1 MKRFRTAA
9 LVAAA
14 FALALA
20 ACHKHSKPS
29 SPAATTTSAA
39 SATPAAAPAQDAAA
53 PPSAPASSELV
64 PRTIDKGDG
73 LTIEITKDGY
83 GAVAKLGDEVSLA
96 YTARK
101 KSDDQVIA
109 STREWTAPF
118 RMRLGDKG
126 VLPGLARA
134 VEGLRAGSTA
144 RIEIPPALAYG
155 KDGNPGSNVPP
166 DETLVFD
173 VEVLS
178 VR

>member
-1 MKRFRTAA
+1 MTRLRTTPWLAAA
-9 LVAAA
+9 LAIV
-14 FALALA
+14 LA

-29 SPAATTTSAA
+29 SSAA
-39 SATPAAAPAQDAAA
+39 SATSASPAGQDASAA
-53 PPSAPASSELV
+53 QSSPPPSEPL

-73 LTIEITKDGY
+73 WTIEITKDGY
-83 GAVAKLGDEVSLA
+83 GTPAKVGDEVSLA

-101 KSDDQVIA
+101 KSDGEVIA
-109 STREWTAPF
+109 STREWPAPF
-118 RMRLGDKG
+118 RMRLGEKG

-134 VEGLRAGSTA
+134 IEGLRAGSAA

-155 KDGNPGSNVPP
+155 KDGNPGANVPP

-173 VEVLS
+173 VEILG

>member
-1 MKRFRTAA
+1 MTSCRTRFR
-9 LVAAA
+9 VAAA
-14 FALALA
+14 LALVLS

-29 SPAATTTSAA
+29 SSAPSAA
-39 SATPAAAPAQDAAA
+39 QNPGEAASSTS
-53 PPSAPASSELV
+53 PPSEPV

-73 LTIEITKDGY
+73 WTIEITKDGY
-83 GAVAKLGDEVSLA
+83 GPPAKLGDEVSLA

-101 KSDDQVIA
+101 KSDDAVIA
-109 STREWTAPF
+109 STREWPAPF
-118 RMRLGDKG
+118 RMRLGEKG
-126 VLPGLARA
+126 VFPGLARA
-134 VEGLRAGSTA
+134 IEGLRTGSTA

-155 KDGNPGSNVPP
+155 KDGNPGSNVPA

>member
-1 MKRFRTAA
+1 MRTFRTTSR
-9 LVAAA
+9 V
-14 FALALA
+14 ALALVLLSA
-20 ACHKHSKPS
+20 ACHKHAKLS
-29 SPAATTTSAA
+29 SSAA
-39 SATPAAAPAQDAAA
+39 SSTAGSSTPASTTAPDASQPAAP
-53 PPSAPASSELV
+53 SEPV

-73 LTIEITKDGY
+73 WTIEITKDGY
-83 GAVAKLGDEVSLA
+83 GAPAKIGDEVALA
-96 YTARK
+96 YTAKK

-109 STREWTAPF
+109 TTRDWPEPL
-118 RMRLGDKG
+118 RMRLGEKG

-134 VEGLRAGSTA
+134 IEGLRAGSTA

>member
-1 MKRFRTAA
+1 MTRFERNLT
-9 LVAAA
+9 VAIV
-14 FALALA
+14 LALA
-20 ACHKHSKPS
+20 ACHKHPKPS
-29 SPAATTTSAA
+29 PSTPSTS
-39 SATPAAAPAQDAAA
+39 
-53 PPSAPASSELV
+53 SAPATEAAAGPSTPPSTEPV

-73 LTIEITKDGY
+73 WTIEITKDGY
-83 GAVAKLGDEVSLA
+83 GEPAKLGDEVSLA

-101 KSDDQVIA
+101 KSDDQEIA
-109 STREWTAPF
+109 STRDWPAPF
-118 RMRLGDKG
+118 RMRLGEKG

-134 VEGLRAGSTA
+134 IEGLRAGSTA

-155 KDGNPGSNVPP
+155 KEGNPGSNVPP

>member
-1 MKRFRTAA
+1 MTISRTTFRFTAA
-9 LVAAA
+9 ATLLV
-14 FALALA
+14 A
-20 ACHKHSKPS
+20 ACHKHAK
-29 SPAATTTSAA
+29 PAATST
-39 SATPAAAPAQDAAA
+39 AAPGATADSVTSISPTLPS
-53 PPSAPASSELV
+53 PPSEPV

-73 LTIEITKDGY
+73 WTIEITKDGY
-83 GAVAKLGDEVSLA
+83 GPPSKIGDEVSLT
-96 YTARK
+96 YTAKK

-109 STREWTAPF
+109 STSEWSVPF
-118 RMRLGDKG
+118 RMRLGEKG

-134 VEGLRAGSTA
+134 IEGLRAGTTA